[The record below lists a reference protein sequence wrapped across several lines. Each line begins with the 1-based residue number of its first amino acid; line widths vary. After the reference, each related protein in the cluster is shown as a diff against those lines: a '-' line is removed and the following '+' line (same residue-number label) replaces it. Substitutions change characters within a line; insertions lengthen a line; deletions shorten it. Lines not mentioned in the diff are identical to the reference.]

1 MTTFFFDS
9 RNKKNKNSKD
19 KDLKDTAFLDMCE
32 KFGVKTK
39 RQQKLFKNWLLYH
52 TTLNSAVFLD
62 TEEIEKTLEEFKKEM
77 KKREETKEDE

>member
-1 MTTFFFDS
+1 
-9 RNKKNKNSKD
+9 
-19 KDLKDTAFLDMCE
+19 MCE

-62 TEEIEKTLEEFKKEM
+62 TEGIEKALDEFKKEM

>member
-1 MTTFFFDS
+1 
-9 RNKKNKNSKD
+9 
-19 KDLKDTAFLDMCE
+19 MCE

-52 TTLNSAVFLD
+52 TTL
-62 TEEIEKTLEEFKKEM
+62 EEFKKEM